1 MTTTFE
7 TAPTKTVDVNGV
19 PFAYREL
26 GEASG
31 IPLILLHHL
40 TAVLDDW
47 DPRIVDGLAGNHH
60 VIAFDNRGVGSSG
73 GETPDNVADMARDAI
88 AFIDAL
94 GLTKV
99 DLLGFSLGGFVSQA
113 IVEAR
118 PELVRKVIL
127 AGTGPAGGEGIKD
140 IGAVLQQ
147 SFADAGAA
155 GKHPK
160 NFLFFSQTPESQK
173 AANTFL
179 ARLGDRK
186 DDLDT
191 PVSNATIQAQ
201 VTAITKWGLAPAQN
215 LGTIVHPVLVANGDN
230 DIMVPTVNSLDLA
243 RRLPNS
249 QLSIFPNSG
258 HGGIFQH
265 HDAFVAQTLSFLQD

>member
-7 TAPTKTVDVNGV
+7 KIPTKTVDVDGV
-19 PFAYREL
+19 SFAYREL
-26 GEASG
+26 GQQGG

-47 DPRIVDGLAGNHH
+47 DPRIVDGLAGKHH
-60 VIAFDNRGVGSSG
+60 VIAFDNRGVGASG
-73 GETPDNVADMARDAI
+73 GITPDNIADMAQDAI
-88 AFIDAL
+88 GFIDAL

-99 DLLGFSLGGFVSQA
+99 DLLGFSLGGFISQA

-118 PELVRKVIL
+118 PELVRKIIL
-127 AGTGPAGGEGIKD
+127 AGTGPAGGQGIAN

-147 SFADAGAA
+147 SFADAGAV

-160 NFLFFSQTPESQK
+160 NFLFFSQTAESQK
-173 AANTFL
+173 AADIFL
-179 ARLGDRK
+179 ARLNDRK
-186 DDLDT
+186 DDRDT

-201 VTAITKWGLAPAQN
+201 VTAITKWGLAPAQD
-215 LGTIVHPVLVANGDN
+215 LGVIPHPVLVANGDN

-243 RRLPNS
+243 RRLPNN

-258 HGGIFQH
+258 HGGIFQY
-265 HDAFVAQTLSFLQD
+265 HDAFVAQTLAFLRD

>member
-7 TAPTKTVDVNGV
+7 KIPTKTVDVDGIS
-19 PFAYREL
+19 FAYREL
-26 GEASG
+26 GQQGG

-47 DPRIVDGLAGNHH
+47 DPRIVDGLAGKHH
-60 VIAFDNRGVGSSG
+60 VITFDNRGVGASG
-73 GETPDNVADMARDAI
+73 GITPDNIVDMAQDAI
-88 AFIDAL
+88 GFIDAL

-99 DLLGFSLGGFVSQA
+99 DLLGFSLGGFISQA

-118 PELVRKVIL
+118 PELVRKIIL
-127 AGTGPAGGEGIKD
+127 AGTGPAGGQGIAN

-147 SFADAGAA
+147 SFADAGAV

-160 NFLFFSQTPESQK
+160 NFLFFSQTAESQK
-173 AANTFL
+173 AADIFL
-179 ARLGDRK
+179 ARLNDRK
-186 DDLDT
+186 DDRDT

-201 VTAITKWGLAPAQN
+201 VTAITKWGLAPAQD
-215 LGTIVHPVLVANGDN
+215 LGVIPHPALVANGDN

-243 RRLPNS
+243 RRLPNN

-258 HGGIFQH
+258 HGGIFQY
-265 HDAFVAQTLSFLQD
+265 HDAFVAQTLAFLRD

>member
-7 TAPTKTVDVNGV
+7 KIPTKTVDVDGV
-19 PFAYREL
+19 SFAYREL
-26 GEASG
+26 GQQGG

-47 DPRIVDGLAGNHH
+47 DPRIVDGLAGKHH
-60 VIAFDNRGVGSSG
+60 VITFDNRGVGASG
-73 GETPDNVADMARDAI
+73 GITPDNIVDMAQDAI
-88 AFIDAL
+88 GFIDAL

-99 DLLGFSLGGFVSQA
+99 DLLGFSLGGFISQA

-118 PELVRKVIL
+118 PELVRRIIL
-127 AGTGPAGGEGIKD
+127 AGTGPAGGQGIAN

-147 SFADAGAA
+147 SFADAGAV

-160 NFLFFSQTPESQK
+160 NFLFFSQTAESQK
-173 AANTFL
+173 AADIFL
-179 ARLGDRK
+179 ARLNDRK
-186 DDLDT
+186 DGRDT

-201 VTAITKWGLAPAQN
+201 VTAITKWGLAPAQD
-215 LGTIVHPVLVANGDN
+215 LGVIPHPALVANGDN

-243 RRLPNS
+243 RRLPNN

-265 HDAFVAQTLSFLQD
+265 HDAFVAQTLAFLRD

>member
-1 MTTTFE
+1 MTLTFKN
-7 TAPTKTVDVNGV
+7 TPTKTVDVDGIS
-19 PFAYREL
+19 FAYREL
-26 GEASG
+26 GQQGG

-47 DPRIVDGLAGNHH
+47 DPRIVDALAVKHH
-60 VIAFDNRGVGSSG
+60 VIAFDNRGVGASG
-73 GETPDNVADMARDAI
+73 GITPDNIVDMAQDAI
-88 AFIDAL
+88 GFIDAL

-99 DLLGFSLGGFVSQA
+99 DLLGFSLGGFISQA

-118 PELVRKVIL
+118 PELVRKIVL
-127 AGTGPAGGEGIKD
+127 AGTGPAGGEGIAN

-160 NFLFFSQTPESQK
+160 NFLFFTQTPEGQK
-173 AANTFL
+173 AADIFL
-179 ARLGDRK
+179 ERLNDRK
-186 DDLDT
+186 EDRDT

-215 LGTIVHPVLVANGDN
+215 LGTIPHPVFVANGDN
-230 DIMVPTVNSLDLA
+230 DIMVPTINSLDLA
-243 RRLPNS
+243 RRLPNN

-258 HGGIFQH
+258 HGGIFQY